1 MLTESADADKANS
14 QMPVKTP
21 YLLRLV
27 GDGESEKENAKG
39 PFKSKEEKKDGEE
52 DNYEDDDW

>member
-1 MLTESADADKANS
+1 MLTESADADKAKYADAS
-14 QMPVKTP
+14 EDA
-21 YLLRLV
+21 LV